1 MPPIYLDYQ
10 ASTPLLPAVREY
22 MIAALSEFTGNPHS
36 ETHLHGREASLIV
49 EKARDQISS
58 LIGAEAENVV
68 FTSGATE
75 SNNFLIRQGA
85 KLNGDRRTILVS
97 SIEHKCVLESAFE
110 LSQVGYTVILIKTDQ
125 NGYIDREH
133 YENSLSDDVALVSI
147 MSANNEIGT
156 IFDLPP
162 LIKLAHN
169 AGALFHTDAA
179 QQLSH
184 SDLDVNTVGADFVS
198 FSSHK
203 MYGPKGIGAAY
214 IAPHIFEEI
223 EPFITGGGQQD
234 GKRSGTLSPLLC
246 GGFGEAAHQYLTN
259 ETEMR
264 SQTKHYRDR
273 FYSKLKAEL
282 VEGINLVGPNLDS
295 RHIGNLNIEFT
306 APSSTLLGRLSPKVS
321 ASNGSACTSGQIG
334 VSHVFKAL
342 GLTAAQ
348 AERCVRFSFGV
359 GLTDEDIDKAICD
372 LISVLN
378 T

>member
-10 ASTPLLPAVREY
+10 ASTPLLPAVREH
-22 MIAALSEFTGNPHS
+22 MISSLSELTGNPHS

-58 LIGAEAENVV
+58 LIGAEAENVI

-75 SNNFLIRQGA
+75 SNNFLIRQGV
-85 KLNGDRRTILVS
+85 KLNGNRRTILVS

-110 LSQVGYTVILIKTDQ
+110 LSKIGYKIVLIRTDRY
-125 NGYIDREH
+125 GYIDTDH
-133 YENSLSDDVALVSI
+133 YSNALSDDVALVSM
-147 MSANNEIGT
+147 MSANNEVGT
-156 IFDLPP
+156 ISELPP
-162 LIKLAHN
+162 LINLAHN

-184 SDLDVNTVGADFVS
+184 ADLDVNNIGADLIS

-214 IAPHIFEEI
+214 IAPHIFEQI
-223 EPFITGGGQQD
+223 EPFINGGGQQD

-246 GGFGEAAHQYLTN
+246 GGFGEAAQQYLTN
-259 ETEMR
+259 GREIR

-273 FYSKLKAEL
+273 FYSKLKDVLADD
-282 VEGINLVGPNLDS
+282 IAIVGPNINS

-306 APSSTLLGRLSPKVS
+306 ETSSTLLGRLSPKVS
-321 ASNGSACTSGQIG
+321 ASDGSACTSGQMG
-334 VSHVFKAL
+334 VSHVLKAL
-342 GLTAAQ
+342 GLTTAQ
-348 AERCVRFSFGV
+348 AERSVRFSFGV
-359 GLTDEDIDKAICD
+359 GLSDDGIDKAVND
-372 LISVLN
+372 VISVLK